1 MTVGV
6 YLSANDGPPA
16 SAVYVSGVSF
26 GAFEGVDVYFDTAA
40 LALAGTDAAGH
51 FGPVLSHVPA
61 AAGPG
66 IHLISA
72 AGRESGLFAQ
82 VPFTVNA
89 DWAQFGYAARH
100 GGWNPH
106 ENTLSPDNVSA
117 IDLDW
122 TFSTDYF
129 VSSPAVVNGVIY
141 IGSGNEATGAGAVHA
156 LDAATGAELWNFP
169 AGNIVASSPAVAGG
183 VVYVGSGDGNVYALD
198 AATGTELWNSPAGT
212 ILASS
217 PAVAGGVV
225 YVGSGDRN
233 VYALDAATGAR
244 LWIFTTG
251 EPFVSTSPAVAGGV
265 VYVGSGDNNVY
276 ALDAATGTKLWNFTT
291 GSPVESSPAVAN
303 GVVYIGS
310 NDGNVYALD
319 PATGAELWN
328 FTIGSFINS
337 SPAVANGVVYI
348 GSEDTNVYALD
359 SAVGTEL
366 WKFTTGAAIFSS
378 PAVANGVVYIG
389 SDDGNVYALSAATG
403 KRLWSYRTGAPCRY
417 YSPAV
422 VNGVAYFGSAAGQLR
437 AFTDPARL
445 YYPAIS
451 RVAGTGTQGDSG
463 DGGPA
468 TSAQLFGPAGI
479 AVTPDA
485 GFLIADMVNQVV
497 RVVSPAGVITRA
509 AGNGTPGYSGDGGP
523 AISAQLNWPM
533 DVAAVPGGGFLIA
546 DNFNHVV
553 RVVSPAGVIS
563 TAAGNGT
570 AGYSGD
576 GGPATSAQLYG
587 PTSVSAFPGGG
598 FLIAD
603 WANHVVR
610 VVSPAGVI
618 STAAGNGTAGY
629 SGDGGPA
636 TSAQLNA
643 PIGVSALPGGGYLIA
658 DTGNNAVRMVS
669 PAGVIST
676 VAGDGTA
683 GNSGDG
689 GPATSAR
696 LNQPGGVAA
705 VAGGG
710 FLISDSQNN
719 VVRMVS
725 AAGVITRVAGNG
737 AAGYSGDGGP
747 ATSAQLD
754 DPPQVAVTLDGGFL
768 IADVAHSVVRKVAA
782 GW

>member
-1 MTVGV
+1 
-6 YLSANDGPPA
+6 
-16 SAVYVSGVSF
+16 
-26 GAFEGVDVYFDTAA
+26 
-40 LALAGTDAAGH
+40 
-51 FGPVLSHVPA
+51 
-61 AAGPG
+61 
-66 IHLISA
+66 
-72 AGRESGLFAQ
+72 
-82 VPFTVNA
+82 
-89 DWAQFGYAARH
+89 
-100 GGWNPH
+100 
-106 ENTLSPDNVSA
+106 
-117 IDLDW
+117 
-122 TFSTDYF
+122 
-129 VSSPAVVNGVIY
+129 
-141 IGSGNEATGAGAVHA
+141 
-156 LDAATGAELWNFP
+156 
-169 AGNIVASSPAVAGG
+169 
-183 VVYVGSGDGNVYALD
+183 
-198 AATGTELWNSPAGT
+198 
-212 ILASS
+212 
-217 PAVAGGVV
+217 
-225 YVGSGDRN
+225 
-233 VYALDAATGAR
+233 
-244 LWIFTTG
+244 
-251 EPFVSTSPAVAGGV
+251 
-265 VYVGSGDNNVY
+265 
-276 ALDAATGTKLWNFTT
+276 
-291 GSPVESSPAVAN
+291 VAN
-303 GVVYIGS
+303 GAVYIG
-310 NDGNVYALD
+310 
-319 PATGAELWN
+319 
-328 FTIGSFINS
+328 
-337 SPAVANGVVYI
+337 NG
-348 GSEDTNVYALD
+348 DRDVYALD
-359 SAVGTEL
+359 SAVGTAL
-366 WKFTTGAAIFSS
+366 WKFTTGGSVSSS

-403 KRLWSYRTGAPCRY
+403 ERLWSYHTGAQSQY

-422 VNGVAYFGSAAGQLR
+422 ANGVVYIGSVGGKLY

-445 YYPAIS
+445 YRPAIS

-479 AVTPDA
+479 AVTPDG

-497 RVVSPAGVITRA
+497 RVVSPAGEITRA

-523 AISAQLNWPM
+523 ATSAQLNWPM

-553 RVVSPAGVIS
+553 RMVSPAGVIS

-603 WANHVVR
+603 WANH
-610 VVSPAGVI
+610 
-618 STAAGNGTAGY
+618 
-629 SGDGGPA
+629 
-636 TSAQLNA
+636 
-643 PIGVSALPGGGYLIA
+643 
-658 DTGNNAVRMVS
+658 AVRMVS